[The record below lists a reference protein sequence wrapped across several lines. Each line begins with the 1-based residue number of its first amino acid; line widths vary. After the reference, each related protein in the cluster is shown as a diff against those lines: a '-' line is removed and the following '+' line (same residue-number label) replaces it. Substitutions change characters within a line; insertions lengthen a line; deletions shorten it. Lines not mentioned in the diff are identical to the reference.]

1 MLKRNKLII
10 LLMIV
15 ISVSSMAGIFG
26 GKGSGGGSLKKIIKI
41 LETMQK
47 NSIRNEFRDDN
58 NKVERNRASSKSIK
72 TIRK

>member
-26 GKGSGGGSLKKIIKI
+26 GKGSDGGSLKEK
-41 LETMQK
+41 L
-47 NSIRNEFRDDN
+47 
-58 NKVERNRASSKSIK
+58 
-72 TIRK
+72 

>member
-26 GKGSGGGSLKKIIKI
+26 GKENYKD
-41 LETMQK
+41 T
-47 NSIRNEFRDDN
+47 
-58 NKVERNRASSKSIK
+58 
-72 TIRK
+72 